1 MKLFLLLLLH
11 PTQVIS
17 DVILI
22 RLSHPSTSQAA
33 EPHNSGSTETT
44 SEERNDPVGQMY
56 NNPKQL
62 WMPQETVWFEDPPS
76 PRSQSNPKQS
86 RSSKSSSSRGCW
98 PLLHLNFGPCGRIPG
113 VDGVRRSVGRLVP
126 GVRGLILPPWGFH
139 PTTASPVSTTST
151 STRRSNVYLR
161 L

>member
-22 RLSHPSTSQAA
+22 RLSHPSTAQAA

-62 WMPQETVWFEDPPS
+62 WMPQETVWFEYPPS

-98 PLLHLNFGPCGRIPG
+98 PLPHLNLGPCGLIPG
-113 VDGVRRSVGRLVP
+113 VDGLRRGVGRLVP
-126 GVRGLILPPWGFH
+126 GVKRKWIARRQPP
-139 PTTASPVSTTST
+139 
-151 STRRSNVYLR
+151 
-161 L
+161 

>member
-33 EPHNSGSTETT
+33 ELHNSGSTETT
-44 SEERNDPVGQMY
+44 SEERNDPVEQMY

-98 PLLHLNFGPCGRIPG
+98 PLPHLNLGPCGLIPG
-113 VDGVRRSVGRLVP
+113 VDGLRRGVGRLFP